1 MIELNGKIDPVKE
14 LQGKINAVPGGVY
27 GSSDSMTYILVT
39 EDGQEIPAVV
49 VEEET
54 VFTAT
59 ANDIR
64 AGTVAATAEGVTE
77 GTKVIPCFHTWE
89 GAKVITA
96 GSQFSVQIV
105 ASDGYDFTKLQVIIC
120 PVSGGLDGSVAAEA
134 VVINEGVYP
143 VNSTEKIA
151 TVTKD
156 SEKKAINLGIT
167 NESTSLYLMRYFTY
181 KEIL

>member
-1 MIELNGKIDPVKE
+1 MIELKGKIDPVKE

-64 AGTVAATAEGVTE
+64 KGTVAATAEGVTE
-77 GTKVIPCFHTWE
+77 GTKVIPSYHTWE
-89 GAKVITA
+89 GHKLITA
-96 GSQFSVQIV
+96 GSEFSVQIV

-120 PVSGGLDGSVAAEA
+120 PFSGSIAGSVSAET
-134 VVINEGVYP
+134 VVINDGVYP
-143 VNSTEKIA
+143 VKSTEKIA
-151 TVTKD
+151 TVSKD
-156 SEKKAINLGIT
+156 NENKAINLGIT
-167 NESTSLYLMRYFTY
+167 NESASLYLMRYFTY

>member
-1 MIELNGKIDPVKE
+1 MIELKGKIDPVKE

-39 EDGQEIPAVV
+39 ENGQEIPAVV

-77 GTKVIPCFHTWE
+77 GTREIPPYNTSE
-89 GAKVITA
+89 GYKVITA
-96 GSQFSVQIV
+96 GSAV
-105 ASDGYDFTKLQVIIC
+105 AITNLYNCEYTKLQVLIC
-120 PVSGGLDGSVAAEA
+120 AFNSSIDNSVA
-134 VVINEGVYP
+134 
-143 VNSTEKIA
+143 TEKVSIDGKVYAVGDTTVLA
-151 TVTKD
+151 TVTVD
-156 SEKKAINLGIT
+156 AENKKINLGIT
-167 NESTSLYLMRYFTY
+167 NEGSTPLIVRYFTY
-181 KEIL
+181 KEIY